1 MSTDPSQVTPS
12 TSSADQKATRAT
24 SLDRLRQIVVALT
37 LVAVLASNTAASLLP
52 LFGVST
58 AQVSDD
64 NPTRFTPAG
73 WTFSVWSVIYLG
85 LIGYAVYQALPDK
98 ATNVRLRRIGWL
110 FVANGAANIAWLL
123 AWHSLNI
130 PGSVLIMLL
139 ILGTLVLIYL
149 SLERDRPKAFSI
161 EYWLLDLPFSL
172 YLAWITI
179 ATIANVS
186 IALSAAGWGGWGIAP
201 ETWAAIMIVVGGGLA
216 AFVAYTRRDLAWAAV
231 VVWAL
236 FGIMSGQADAPLV
249 VMTARVLVGAIVVA
263 FLAGIVRGVAARR
276 GPGLATS

>member
-37 LVAVLASNTAASLLP
+37 LVAVLATNTAASLLP